1 MKRRNSE
8 SIEVLDLSQSEY
20 DQLAIE
26 LAASLRLYL
35 ELLAL
40 NAFSPEVTSMMSDL
54 AVEIQTST
62 PQRIP
67 SLQ

>member
-1 MKRRNSE
+1 MKRNDIE
-8 SIEVLDLSQSEY
+8 STAVHDLSQSEY
-20 DQLAIE
+20 DQLGIE

-40 NAFSPEVTSMMSDL
+40 DAFSPEVTSVMSDL
-54 AVEIQTST
+54 AIEIVTST
-62 PQRIP
+62 PQQVQ

>member
-1 MKRRNSE
+1 MKRRDIE
-8 SIEVLDLSQSEY
+8 STVVLDLSQSEY

-40 NAFSPEVTSMMSDL
+40 NAFSPEVTSVMSDL
-54 AVEIQTST
+54 AVEILTST
-62 PQRIP
+62 SQRRQT
-67 SLQ
+67 LQ